1 MWGDILHFFLQKL
14 KKNCISRVTGDFF
27 GTVSKKKITK
37 TEKSRKPTFPK
48 KKSSH
53 RGAVTREIQFFFIF
67 CKKNVKPRIEKV
79 FLRFFFQTDPST
91 LWCRKIDFKK

>member
-1 MWGDILHFFLQKL
+1 MWGNILHFFLQKL
-14 KKNCISRVTGDFF
+14 KKICISRVTGDFF

-67 CKKNVKPRIEKV
+67 CKKNVKPHTKKT
-79 FLRFFFQTDPST
+79 FLRNFFQSDPST
-91 LWCRKIDFKK
+91 P